1 VGDGRAILLGEVIDR
16 VGVRRDIQFKGARYM
31 VERSLVQPASRGR
44 VGALSF
50 NAAGATNKK
59 HGSNLRAVSGNCLPP
74 RRSLASQRRLE
85 VLA

>member
-1 VGDGRAILLGEVIDR
+1 
-16 VGVRRDIQFKGARYM
+16 M
-31 VERSLVQPASRGR
+31 VERSLVQPASRGHIESAR
-44 VGALSF
+44 CPF

-74 RRSLASQRRLE
+74 RRSLPSQRRLE